1 MNYFKQGSFYYGRRQ
16 DGKYIQVA
24 TFNGLSN
31 PSISVVSESVALDT
45 IDTNDKL
52 GNNNEPITSKEFKHV
67 FAKAI
72 LDITM
77 MDSIE
82 MTEMKHDELNES
94 DVQKS

>member
-1 MNYFKQGSFYYGRRQ
+1 MNYFKQGSFYYGRRP

-31 PSISVVSESVALDT
+31 PSISVMSESVAHHT
-45 IDTNDKL
+45 IN
-52 GNNNEPITSKEFKHV
+52 GNLSEAITLREFKEV

-72 LDITM
+72 IDIAM
-77 MDSIE
+77 MDVVE
-82 MTEMKHDELNES
+82 MPEIKHDELNES